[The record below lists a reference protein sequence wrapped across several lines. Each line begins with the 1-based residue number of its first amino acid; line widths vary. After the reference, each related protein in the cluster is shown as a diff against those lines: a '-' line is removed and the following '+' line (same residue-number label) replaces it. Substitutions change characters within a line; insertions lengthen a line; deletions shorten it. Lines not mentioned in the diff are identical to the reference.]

1 VDPSEADRRLRQ
13 SMAYSPGQRLLK
25 LTGAREPEHRLDPP
39 VPVVARI
46 VWEHDGEEHIETEAA
61 GWSGQLVYVRV
72 PDTRYRLTSVWLNT
86 ADVRRRAL
94 RVRRERPAPLAG
106 AGRLCCAADHSS
118 WSSNSP
124 SCSRIASRMRPGT
137 VGVVDRPVKRQSPDL
152 VDQAQ

>member
-1 VDPSEADRRLRQ
+1 
-13 SMAYSPGQRLLK
+13 MAYSPGQRLLK

-106 AGRLCCAADHSS
+106 AGRLCCAADLF
-118 WSSNSP
+118 
-124 SCSRIASRMRPGT
+124 
-137 VGVVDRPVKRQSPDL
+137 VVVEFAVVLTDRVTDAARHGRCRRSTGQTPV
-152 VDQAQ
+152 A